1 MRRSFFLSLL
11 FLLSCWASSLPNPS
25 QSVRKVRLVVNQSI
39 ENVGKIILPF
49 YDISY
54 HLLKDANAEV
64 VLDKSADCDAV
75 LEINVQ
81 GKPICGY
88 YRGDFLLFTPFQGE
102 EIQREGVYFE
112 DEEDEVETRDY
123 EEIEEMPTPWSPP
136 KVFNP
141 TVKPFEPINLLYTGA
156 ILKGE
161 IILKGKDGKVV
172 REGFQGLIEPDEYL
186 SSRGFDE
193 DLPST
198 PERAPFLL
206 AFLEVGSFPDK
217 LAKVIGKF
225 FGVEVLI
232 PALGER
238 AWELDEVA
246 KRAIWGFGKGAV
258 EFLIKALN
266 NPDDF
271 IRDNAAELLGWLNDK
286 RAIPHLIKALKDSW
300 VRESAVRSLGKL
312 KAKEAVNDLV
322 RIALNKEISDD
333 TRKEAIVALGE
344 IGDKKAVQALWKLT
358 KDYQGGNALWD
369 SIYLYALKG
378 LASLQESKAIKYLKD
393 AWRATYGGDKGIAL
407 ALAKLGTPGLETLI
421 ELLND
426 SSVKA
431 ENRKYIAYALGKLR
445 EPRAVN
451 ALISSL
457 REREYD
463 FSQYVEW
470 ALVKIGEPSIPPLLN
485 ALRGEEPRI
494 KAGAIRLL
502 TYLKRREAIEPIFA
516 IAVDKKEDKEARG
529 EAIRAISKFDPKR
542 AKEVLISIFMDK
554 DEDKDLRREAML
566 VFSEIENNYPAELYS
581 LAFSEAADEFLRE
594 EMVHLFFR
602 KKDRASKESFL
613 QLLRRP
619 EFRKYIK
626 DWHIDIIA
634 EKLCDYAP
642 DILLFL
648 AQNNPS
654 LQRNCALALAR
665 FRDERAVPLL
675 LSILKESKGKID
687 DNLLTA
693 IKVLKPAEAI
703 PLFADFCRSID
714 PEMRRIG
721 AEFLGEMRAREYLE
735 TLLQLLR
742 DEYPIVRRASALA
755 LGKIADQRAIEPLL
769 NALKDSYAIV
779 REAAALALGDIGDKK
794 AIEPIASLLSD
805 PNQDVRRASAI
816 ALGKLGDARGI
827 NQLINILVDPP
838 SLKEG
843 KKLLEEVCD
852 ALANLGPLASER
864 LLPHSEKEKETW
876 SMSTSYFNIY
886 AGKILGRIGEPRA
899 FELLLLC
906 LENLTF
912 SHFDLLT
919 EPVAFETYLNA
930 LRNISHQDFGY
941 NLVLWRKWWESNKNL
956 LLKGG

>member
-1 MRRSFFLSLL
+1 MRRFFFLSLL
-11 FLLSCWASSLPNPS
+11 FLITHWANTQQNPS
-25 QSVRKVRLVVNQSI
+25 QSIKRVQLVVNQNI
-39 ENVGKIILPF
+39 ENVGEIPLPF

-54 HLLKDANAEV
+54 HLLKNANVEV
-64 VLDKSADCDAV
+64 VLDKSSDCDAV

-81 GKPICGY
+81 GKPLWGY
-88 YRGDFLLFTPFQGE
+88 YRGNFLLFTPFQEE
-102 EIQREGVYFE
+102 EIPREGVYFE
-112 DEEDEVETRDY
+112 DEDEIETRDY
-123 EEIEEMPTPWSPP
+123 KEIEKMPMPWSPP
-136 KVFNP
+136 EVFNP
-141 TVKPFEPINLLYTGA
+141 AVNPFEQIDLLYTGA

-161 IILKGKDGKVV
+161 IILKGKDGKIV

-186 SSRGFDE
+186 FSRDFDK
-193 DLPST
+193 DPPST

-206 AFLEVGSFPDK
+206 AFLEDGSFPDK

-225 FGVEVLI
+225 FGVKVLI

-246 KRAIWGFGKGAV
+246 KRAIFGFGKGAV
-258 EFLIKALN
+258 EFLTKALN
-266 NPDDF
+266 NPDNF
-271 IRDNAAELLGWLNDK
+271 VRENAAELLGWLNDK

-300 VRESAVRSLGKL
+300 VRESAARSLGRL

-322 RIALNKEISDD
+322 RIALNKEISDY
-333 TRKEAIVALGE
+333 TRKAAIVALGE
-344 IGDKKAVQALWKLT
+344 IGDKKAVQALWELT
-358 KDYQGGNALWD
+358 KDVPDKGAIWD
-369 SIYLYALKG
+369 SLYLHALIG
-378 LASLQESKAIKYLKD
+378 LANAKESKAVKYLKE
-393 AWRATYGGDKGIAL
+393 AWRDTRGNERVAF
-407 ALAKLGTPGLETLI
+407 ALAKIGTPASETLI

-463 FSQYVEW
+463 FPKYVEW

-502 TYLKRREAIEPIFA
+502 TYLKRREAMEPIFA

-529 EAIRAISKFDPKR
+529 EAIRAISKVNPKR
-542 AKEVLISIFMDK
+542 AKEVLISLFMNK
-554 DEDKDLRREAML
+554 DEDKDLRREAL
-566 VFSEIENNYPAELYS
+566 LAFSEIEDNYPAELYS
-581 LAFSEAADEFLRE
+581 LVFSEAADEFLRE

-634 EKLCDYAP
+634 ERLCDYAP
-642 DILLFL
+642 EILLFL
-648 AQNNPS
+648 AKNNPS
-654 LQRNCALALAR
+654 LQRHCALALAR
-665 FRDERAVPLL
+665 FKDERAVPLL

-687 DNLLTA
+687 DDLLTA
-693 IKVLKPAEAI
+693 IKILKPAEAI
-703 PLFADFCRSID
+703 PVFADFCRSID
-714 PEMRRIG
+714 PEMRGIG
-721 AEFLGEMRAREYLE
+721 AEFLGEMRAKEYFE

-742 DEYPIVRRASALA
+742 DEYPTVRKASALA
-755 LGKIADQRAIEPLL
+755 LGKIADQRATEPLL

-794 AIEPIASLLSD
+794 AIESIASLLSD
-805 PNQDVRRASAI
+805 PNQDVRIASAI

-827 NQLINILVDPP
+827 NQLINILADPP
-838 SLKEG
+838 SFKEG
-843 KKLLEEVCD
+843 KELLEEVCD
-852 ALANLGPLASER
+852 ALAKLGPLASER
-864 LLPHSEKEKETW
+864 LLPHSEAEKETW
-876 SMSTSYFNIY
+876 SMSTSSFNIY
-886 AGKILGRIGEPRA
+886 AGKILGKIGEPRA
-899 FELLLLC
+899 FEVLLFC
-906 LENLTF
+906 LEKLTF

-919 EPVAFETYLNA
+919 EPFAFETYLNA

-941 NLVLWRKWWESNKNL
+941 NLVLWRKWWESNKHL